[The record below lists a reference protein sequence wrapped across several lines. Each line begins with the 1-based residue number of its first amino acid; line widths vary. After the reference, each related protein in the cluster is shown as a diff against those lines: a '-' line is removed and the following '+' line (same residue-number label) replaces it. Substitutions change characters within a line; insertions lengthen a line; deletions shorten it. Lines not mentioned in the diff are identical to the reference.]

1 MSSLLRPPVPSPD
14 RPSLR
19 WHQLYGSAA
28 ALALSE
34 AMRVDG
40 RLYVV
45 VADGARALERLSAEL
60 RFYAGEDAQLLTFPD
75 WEVLPYELFSPHP
88 DITSERLRALFE
100 LPSARSG
107 CLVVAADTL
116 MQRLPPRAYVQARA
130 FELAV
135 GQTLG
140 LDAFRER
147 LIEAGYASV
156 SQVTSPGEFAVRGS
170 LLDVFPM
177 GSADPLRIDL
187 FGEDIEAIRRFDPE
201 TQRSLDSLDRV
212 RLLPAR
218 EVPLDSEAVRGFRR
232 RFRTRFE
239 GDPTQAA
246 VYRGVSEGL
255 APPGIE
261 FYLPLFFDET
271 ATLFDYLPADAVIVR
286 DVALSGALVKDW
298 HDVEARYEDR
308 RYDLERPILAP
319 GELFLAPQE
328 LERRMGAFNAITLDA
343 FKADLETGGARD
355 EVRNFPTA
363 APRELRA
370 DARAEHPCAPLEKF
384 LDRFGGRVLIAAD
397 SPGRREVLQEMLRN
411 QQLEATPVSGWAP
424 FADSTTPLAL
434 TIAPDIEG
442 LTLTEPPVAVISE
455 AQLFGARARQERRRK
470 RAAVDPEAILRD
482 LQNLTPGAPVVHEEY
497 GVGRYVGL
505 QPMEVAGQHGEFLV
519 LEYLDGD
526 RVYVPVHA
534 LHLVTRYTGAAPE
547 SAPLHKLGTDQ
558 WAKARKRAAEQIRD
572 VAAELLDLYA
582 RRRARQGLKLVV
594 PESEYQAFANAF
606 PFEETA
612 DQAEAIRQVISDL
625 QSERPMDR
633 IVCGDVGFGK
643 TEVAMRAAFAA
654 VQAGR
659 QVALLVPTT
668 LLAQQHLANFRD
680 RFADW
685 PVRIESLSRFGS
697 GRETQV
703 VIDGI
708 EAGVVDIVIATHRL
722 LHAHARFKDLGLI
735 IVDEEHRFGVRDKER
750 LQALRAEVH
759 VLTLTATP
767 IPRTLNMAL
776 GGLRDL
782 SLITTPP
789 AERLA
794 IKTFVTEWHN
804 ATLREAALRELRR
817 GGQMYF
823 VHNEVRSIDKIAA
836 EIQAL
841 VPEASVRVG
850 HGQMRERDLEQLMVD
865 FYHRRFNL
873 LVCTTIIESGIDVPS
888 ANTIMINR
896 AERIGLAQL
905 HQLRGRVGRSHHRA
919 YAYLITPPRP
929 ALSADAI
936 KRLEAIESME
946 ELGAGFVLATHDLEI
961 RGAGELLGERQS
973 GQMTEIGL
981 ALYLDL
987 LEEAVRA
994 LKEGREPALDKPL
1007 AADAEVELRL
1017 PAFLPEAYIGD
1028 VHVRL
1033 SLYKRIG
1040 SAGSGEEL
1048 DDLTAE
1054 IFDRFGPLPPSAQHL
1069 LRVARLKLTAR
1080 ALGVRRLDVG
1090 PQGGYVL
1097 FEERNAIDPA
1107 AVIRMLQKNPRE
1119 YRLEGPLKLR
1129 VTRALATEEARFEF
1143 AAALLRSLEP
1153 AARPGAAATEPSTVA
1168 VAPTAPEHKSTAS
1181 ANRSSAPE
1189 RQPTAPEARPATAGR
1204 KPAAPERKKG

>member
-1 MSSLLRPPVPSPD
+1 MSRVLRPPVPSAE
-14 RPSLR
+14 RPTLR

-28 ALALSE
+28 ALALAE
-34 AMRVDG
+34 ALQADS
-40 RLYVV
+40 RLYVI
-45 VADGARALERLSAEL
+45 VADGARELERLSAEL
-60 RFYAGEDAQLLTFPD
+60 RFYGGDSLDLLTFPD
-75 WEVLPYELFSPHP
+75 WEVLPYDLFSPHP
-88 DITSERLRALFE
+88 DITSDRLRALYE
-100 LPSARSG
+100 LPQTRRG

-116 MQRLPPRAYVQARA
+116 MQRLPPRSYVQARA
-130 FELAV
+130 FELKV
-135 GQTLG
+135 GQKLG
-140 LDAFRER
+140 LETFRQR

-156 SQVTSPGEFAVRGS
+156 SQVTSPGEFAMRGS
-170 LLDVFPM
+170 LLDVYPM
-177 GSADPLRIDL
+177 GSADPLRVDL
-187 FGEDIEAIRRFDPE
+187 FDEDIEAIRRFDPE
-201 TQRSLDSLDRV
+201 TQRSLDSLTSV

-218 EVPLDSEAVRGFRR
+218 EVTLDAEGVKGFRR

-239 GDPTQAA
+239 GDPTQASI
-246 VYRGVSEGL
+246 YRGVSEGL

-271 ATLFDYLPADAVIVR
+271 ATLFDYLPANAVIVR
-286 DVALSGALVKDW
+286 DAALAGALVKDW
-298 HDVEARYEDR
+298 RDIETRYEDR
-308 RYDLERPILAP
+308 RHDIERPVLAP
-319 GELFLAPQE
+319 TELFLTPE
-328 LERRMGAFNAITLDA
+328 DLEASIGQFNVITLDA
-343 FKADLETGGARD
+343 FKADIETRGAAD
-355 EVRNFPTA
+355 DVRNFPTS

-370 DARAEHPCAPLEKF
+370 DARAEQPFAPLASF
-384 LDRFGGRVLIAAD
+384 LQQFGGRVLITAD
-397 SPGRREVLQEMLRN
+397 SPGRREVLHDMLRADG
-411 QQLEATPVSGWAP
+411 LETASVPGWRE
-424 FADSTTPLAL
+424 FAEGDARLAL
-434 TIAPDIEG
+434 TIAPDIQG
-442 LTLTEPPVAVISE
+442 LTLTEPPIAVISE

-505 QPMEVAGQHGEFLV
+505 QPMEVAGQNGEFLV

-526 RVYVPVHA
+526 RVYVPVHS

-582 RRRARQGLKLVV
+582 RRKAQKGLQLAV
-594 PESEYQAFANAF
+594 PEHDYQAFANAF

-612 DQAEAIRQVISDL
+612 DQAEAIRSVLSDL

-654 VQAGR
+654 VQAGK

-668 LLAQQHLANFRD
+668 LLAQQHVANFRD

-685 PVRIESLSRFGS
+685 PMRIESLSRFGT
-697 GRETQV
+697 GKETQA
-703 VIDGI
+703 VIEGI
-708 EAGVVDIVIATHRL
+708 ENGKVDIVIATHRL
-722 LHAHARFKDLGLI
+722 LHAHVRFKDLGLI

-794 IKTFVTEWHN
+794 IKTFVIEWHGP
-804 ATLREAALRELRR
+804 TLREAALRELRR
-817 GGQMYF
+817 GGQIYF
-823 VHNEVRSIDKIAA
+823 VHNEVRSIEKIANDV
-836 EIQAL
+836 QGL
-841 VPEASVRVG
+841 VPEANVRFG
-850 HGQMRERDLEQLMVD
+850 HGQMRERDLEQLMID
-865 FYHRRFNL
+865 FYHRRFNM

-896 AERIGLAQL
+896 AERMGLAQL

-919 YAYLITPPRP
+919 YAYLIAPPRA
-929 ALSADAI
+929 ALSGDAA

-1007 AADAEVELRL
+1007 AAETEVELRL
-1017 PAFLPEAYIGD
+1017 PAFLPATYIGD

-1033 SLYKRIG
+1033 ALYKRI
-1040 SAGSGEEL
+1040 AGAETAEEL
-1048 DDLTAE
+1048 DELNAE
-1054 IFDRFGPLPPSAQHL
+1054 IIDRFSMPPPQAQNL
-1069 LRVARLKLTAR
+1069 LRIARLKLIAR
-1080 ALGVRRLDVG
+1080 SLGIRRLDLG
-1090 PQGGYVL
+1090 PQGGSVV
-1097 FEERNAIDPA
+1097 FEERNRIDPA
-1107 AVIRMLQKNPRE
+1107 AVIRMLQKAPRE

-1129 VTRALATEEARFEF
+1129 ISRPLEKEEARFEF
-1143 AAALLRSLEP
+1143 ASELLKRLDTATPTPPVRAAKL
-1153 AARPGAAATEPSTVA
+1153 
-1168 VAPTAPEHKSTAS
+1168 AP
-1181 ANRSSAPE
+1181 
-1189 RQPTAPEARPATAGR
+1189 
-1204 KPAAPERKKG
+1204 